1 MRYPTNWSQLTLG
14 QLQVLCTKSTD
25 LQKVCAVCDISE
37 QEARTIPMGDIY
49 EILNRVNHIPEEAR
63 HEPIITLEGKKYGF
77 IKDWDEFTTGEWID
91 CESYQEDFWANAHR
105 IMAVLYRPMK
115 YHVGKEYKL
124 KAYTAK
130 EDAEP
135 FKKMP
140 ADLFSGALLFFWNT
154 RIVRLQTLQAS
165 LLEAG
170 EAVLH
175 SQTSGAGTR
184 SSISFRERVFSVWKK
199 LRKSR
204 LTSPSNTSPS

>member
-49 EILNRVNHIPEEAR
+49 EILHRVNNIPEIAR
-63 HEPIITLEGKKYGF
+63 HEPILTLEGKKYGF

-105 IMAVLYRPMK
+105 IMSVLYRPLK

-165 LLEAG
+165 LLEAE
-170 EAVLH
+170 EAVRHL
-175 SQTSGAGTR
+175 QTNGSGTR
-184 SSISFRERVFSVWKK
+184 RFTNWRERISSVWKRS
-199 LRKSR
+199 RKSQ
-204 LTSPSNTSPS
+204 LTSRSNTSPS

>member
-184 SSISFRERVFSVWKK
+184 SSTNFRERVSSVWKK
-199 LRKSR
+199 LRKSQ

>member
-165 LLEAG
+165 LLEAE
-170 EAVLH
+170 EAVRHL
-175 SQTSGAGTR
+175 QTNGSGTR
-184 SSISFRERVFSVWKK
+184 RSTSWRERISSVWKRS
-199 LRKSR
+199 RKNP
-204 LTSPSNTSPS
+204 LTSPSNT